1 MDRQRI
7 RLVFV
12 AACVVFVSP
21 GALVSDHWAYEPV
34 TRTSVLPVERSV
46 WPSGALDHFI
56 LAKLRE
62 NGMQPARRADRRTL
76 IRRVTLDLTG
86 LPPSPGAVDAFV
98 ADDSQGAYRRVV
110 ERLLASPRFG
120 ERWGRHWLDVARYAD
135 TKGYLAG
142 NQARLFTHSYTY
154 RDYVIDAFNADLP
167 FDRFIIEQIAADKLK
182 LGADKRPLAAMGFL
196 TLGRRFLNN
205 PHDIIDDRI
214 DVVTRGLMGLTVGC
228 ARCHE
233 HKYDPIPMADY
244 YSLYGVFASSHE
256 PGDKPFISDSIDPIQ
271 RAAFQKERKRREDD
285 LNNYQRE
292 QYVRIREQVKR
303 QTGDYIWAAH
313 RAARVE
319 SGKVDELARK
329 SRLDPDLTRRWMR
342 HLTKRR
348 ESDDPV
354 FAAWFSLVKL
364 DAKSFGEQARATLD
378 GQPLAKVHP
387 AVRAALQDADSLE
400 AAAKSFG
407 QLLYEAGEGQTKLR
421 EAVYSDASPAKLSDG
436 DVMRVMEVKGREGI
450 RSRRRKFDELEG
462 EHPGAPNRAMVLLD
476 NASPYNPQ
484 IFRRG
489 NPSSRGATV
498 PRRFL
503 AVLSRDERK
512 PFTNGSG
519 RLEMARAIAAPQNP
533 LTARVMV
540 NRVWQRLFG
549 SALVPTPSDF
559 GTNVAPPTHPKLL
572 DFLAAEFVGSGW
584 SMKQLI
590 RNILTSSTYQ
600 QGESSHPEYA
610 VRDPNNRFL
619 WQMNRKRLDFEAMRD
634 SVLRVSGSLDLKQ
647 GGRSVQIVNKPDAN
661 RRTVYS
667 FIDRQNLPNLFR
679 TFDFAGPDTT
689 CPQRFTTTVPQQA
702 LYLLNSPFIETQ
714 AKRLVSRRE
723 IRAVADESRIR
734 VMYRLAYQREPLA
747 EELRLARQFVDNFV
761 PSAVAWERLGQA
773 LLVSNEMMFVD

>member
-1 MDRQRI
+1 MDLLCIRI
-7 RLVFV
+7 AFAVSCLI
-12 AACVVFVSP
+12 AATGVE
-21 GALVSDHWAYEPV
+21 ASDHWAYQPV
-34 TRTSVLPVERSV
+34 TRPSVPSV
-46 WPSGALDHFI
+46 DNFSWASGEMDCFI

-62 NGMQPARRADRRTL
+62 NGMRPARRANRRVL

-86 LPPSPGAVDAFV
+86 LPPASGEVDRFV
-98 ADDSQGAYRRVV
+98 VDDSPGAYRRVV

-120 ERWGRHWLDVARYAD
+120 ERWGRHWLDLARYAD

-167 FDRFIIEQIAADKLK
+167 YDRFIIQQVAADKLD
-182 LGADKRPLAAMGFL
+182 LGEDKRPLAAMGFL

-214 DVVTRGLMGLTVGC
+214 DVVTRGFMGLTVGC

-256 PGDKPFISDSIDPIQ
+256 PGDKPFISEAVDPIQ
-271 RAAFQKERKRREDD
+271 RAAFEREHRQREDN

-292 QYVRIREQVKR
+292 QYARIREQVKR

-313 RAARVE
+313 RSAKVPAA
-319 SGKVDELARK
+319 KLDELARK
-329 SRLDPDLTRRWMR
+329 AKLDPDLTRRWMR

-348 ESDDPV
+348 ESGDPT
-354 FAAWFSLVKL
+354 FATWFALAKL
-364 DAKSFGEQARATLD
+364 DAKSFGEQARAALD
-378 GQPLAKVHP
+378 GESLDKAHP
-387 AVRAALQDADSLE
+387 AVRAALQDLDSLE
-400 AAAKSFG
+400 AVAKALG
-407 QLLYEAGEGQTKLR
+407 QLLYKAGENQPRLR
-421 EAVYSDASPAKLSDG
+421 EVVYSDTSPAKLSDG

-476 NASPYNPQ
+476 NAQPHNPR
-484 IFRRG
+484 IFLRG
-489 NPSSRGATV
+489 NPGSKGDAV

-503 AVLSRDERK
+503 AVLSGKERR
-512 PFTNGSG
+512 PFEGGSG
-519 RLEMARAIAAPQNP
+519 RLEMARAIADPQNP

-549 SALVPTPSDF
+549 SGLVITPSDF
-559 GTNVAPPTHPKLL
+559 GVRAEPPSHPKLL
-572 DFLAAEFVGSGW
+572 DFLTADFIENAW
-584 SMKQLI
+584 SIKALI
-590 RNILTSSTYQ
+590 RGIVTSSTYR
-600 QGESSHPEYA
+600 QGETLQPEFA
-610 VRDPNNRFL
+610 ERDPGNRLL

-634 SVLRVSGSLDLKQ
+634 SVLSVSGSLSLQQ
-647 GGRSVQIVNKPDAN
+647 GGRSVRIDDKPDAN
-661 RRTVYS
+661 RRTVYA
-667 FIDRQNLPNLFR
+667 FVNRQNLPNLFR

-714 AKRLVSRRE
+714 AKRLSKRVE
-723 IRAVADESRIR
+723 VRAVADDSRIR
-734 VMYRLAYQREPLA
+734 VLYRLAYQREPSA
-747 EELRLARQFVDNFV
+747 GELVLARQFVDNFV

-773 LLVSNEMMFVD
+773 LLVSNEMMFID

>member
-1 MDRQRI
+1 M
-7 RLVFV
+7 V
-12 AACVVFVSP
+12 AATGVE
-21 GALVSDHWAYEPV
+21 ASDHWAYQPV
-34 TRTSVLPVERSV
+34 TRTSVPSV
-46 WPSGALDHFI
+46 GNFSWPSGAMDHFI

-62 NGMQPARRADRRTL
+62 NGMRPARRANRRIL

-86 LPPSPGAVDAFV
+86 LPPTSGEVDRFV
-98 ADDSQGAYRRVV
+98 ADDSPGAYRRVV

-120 ERWGRHWLDVARYAD
+120 ERWGRHWLDLARYAD

-167 FDRFIIEQIAADKLK
+167 YDRFIIQQVAADKLD
-182 LGADKRPLAAMGFL
+182 LGTDKRPLAAMGFL

-214 DVVTRGLMGLTVGC
+214 DVVSRGFMGLTVGC

-256 PGDKPFISDSIDPIQ
+256 PGDKPFISEAIDPIQ
-271 RAAFQKERKRREDD
+271 RAAFERERKRREDN

-292 QYVRIREQVKR
+292 QYARIREQVKQ

-313 RAARVE
+313 RSAKVPAA
-319 SGKVDELARK
+319 KLDELARK
-329 SRLDPDLTRRWMR
+329 AKLDPDLTRRWMR

-354 FAAWFSLVKL
+354 FATWFVLAKL
-364 DAKSFGEQARATLD
+364 DAKSFGEQGRAALD
-378 GQPLAKVHP
+378 GESLDKAHP

-400 AAAKSFG
+400 AVAKALG
-407 QLLYEAGEGQTKLR
+407 QLLYEAGEDQPKLR
-421 EAVYSDASPAKLSDG
+421 EVVYSDTSPAKLSDG

-476 NASPYNPQ
+476 NAQPHNPR
-484 IFRRG
+484 IFLRG
-489 NPSSRGATV
+489 NPGSKGDAV

-503 AVLSRDERK
+503 AVLSGKERR
-512 PFTNGSG
+512 PFEGGSG
-519 RLEMARAIAAPQNP
+519 RLEMARAIADPQNP
-533 LTARVMV
+533 LTTRVMV

-549 SALVPTPSDF
+549 SGLVKTPSDF
-559 GTNVAPPTHPKLL
+559 GVRAEPPSHPKLL
-572 DFLAAEFVGSGW
+572 DFLTAGFIEKGW
-584 SMKQLI
+584 SIKALI
-590 RNILTSSTYQ
+590 RGIVTSSTYR
-600 QGESSHPEYA
+600 QGETLQPEFA
-610 VRDPNNRFL
+610 ERDPGNRLL

-634 SVLRVSGSLDLKQ
+634 SVLSVSGSLSLQQ
-647 GGRSVQIVNKPDAN
+647 GGRSVRIDDKPDAN
-661 RRTVYS
+661 RRTVYA
-667 FIDRQNLPNLFR
+667 FVNRQNLPNLFR

-702 LYLLNSPFIETQ
+702 LYLLNSPFIEAQ
-714 AKRLVSRRE
+714 AKRLAKRE
-723 IRAVADESRIR
+723 EVQAVADDSRIR
-734 VMYRLAYQREPLA
+734 VLYRLAYQREPSAGELVLA
-747 EELRLARQFVDNFV
+747 SQFVDNFV

>member
-1 MDRQRI
+1 MDLHCIRI
-7 RLVFV
+7 AFAAAWMV
-12 AACVVFVSP
+12 AATGVE
-21 GALVSDHWAYEPV
+21 ASDHWAYQPV
-34 TRTSVLPVERSV
+34 TRPSVPSV
-46 WPSGALDHFI
+46 GYFSWPSGSMDHFI

-62 NGMQPARRADRRTL
+62 NGMRPARRANRRIL

-86 LPPSPGAVDAFV
+86 LPPTSGEVDRFV
-98 ADDSQGAYRRVV
+98 ADDSPGSYRRAV

-120 ERWGRHWLDVARYAD
+120 ERWGRHWLDLARYAD

-167 FDRFIIEQIAADKLK
+167 YDRFIIQQVAADKLD
-182 LGADKRPLAAMGFL
+182 LGTDKRPLAAMGFL

-214 DVVTRGLMGLTVGC
+214 DVVSRGFMGLTVGC

-256 PGDKPFISDSIDPIQ
+256 PGDKPFISEAIDPIQ
-271 RAAFQKERKRREDD
+271 RAAFERERKRREDN

-292 QYVRIREQVKR
+292 QYARIREQVKQ

-313 RAARVE
+313 RSAKVPAA
-319 SGKVDELARK
+319 KLDELARK
-329 SRLDPDLTRRWMR
+329 AKLDPDLTRRWMR

-354 FAAWFSLVKL
+354 FATWFVLAKL
-364 DAKSFGEQARATLD
+364 DAKSFGEQGRAALD
-378 GQPLAKVHP
+378 GESLDKAHP
-387 AVRAALQDADSLE
+387 AVRAARQDADSLE
-400 AAAKSFG
+400 AVAKALG
-407 QLLYEAGEGQTKLR
+407 LLLYEAGEDQPKLR
-421 EAVYSDASPAKLSDG
+421 EVVYSDTSPAKLSDG

-476 NASPYNPQ
+476 NAQPHNPR
-484 IFRRG
+484 IFLRG
-489 NPSSRGATV
+489 NPGSKGDAV

-503 AVLSRDERK
+503 AVLSGKERR
-512 PFTNGSG
+512 PFEGGSG
-519 RLEMARAIAAPQNP
+519 RLEMARAIADPQNP
-533 LTARVMV
+533 LTTRVMV

-549 SALVPTPSDF
+549 SGLVKTPSDF
-559 GTNVAPPTHPKLL
+559 GVRAEPPSHPKLL
-572 DFLAAEFVGSGW
+572 DFLTAGFIEKGW
-584 SMKQLI
+584 SIKALI
-590 RNILTSSTYQ
+590 RGIVTSSTYR
-600 QGESSHPEYA
+600 QGETLQPEFA
-610 VRDPNNRFL
+610 ERDPGNRLL

-634 SVLRVSGSLDLKQ
+634 SVLSVSGSLSLQQ
-647 GGRSVQIVNKPDAN
+647 GGRSVHIDDKPDAN
-661 RRTVYS
+661 RRTVYA
-667 FIDRQNLPNLFR
+667 FVNRQNLPNLFR

-702 LYLLNSPFIETQ
+702 LYLLNSPFIEAQ
-714 AKRLVSRRE
+714 AKRLAKRE
-723 IRAVADESRIR
+723 EVQAVADDSRIR
-734 VMYRLAYQREPLA
+734 VLYRLAYQREPSAGELVLA
-747 EELRLARQFVDNFV
+747 SQFVDNFV

-773 LLVSNEMMFVD
+773 LLVSNEIMFVD

>member
-1 MDRQRI
+1 MDLHRI
-7 RLVFV
+7 RLAFA
-12 AACVVFVSP
+12 AACVVAT
-21 GALVSDHWAYEPV
+21 GAEASDHWAYQPV
-34 TRTSVLPVERSV
+34 TLPSVPPVENSA
-46 WPSGALDHFI
+46 WPSGAMDHFI

-62 NGMQPARRADRRTL
+62 NGMQPAQPADRRIL
-76 IRRVTLDLTG
+76 IRRVTLDMPG
-86 LPPSPGAVDAFV
+86 LPPTPGEVDAFL
-98 ADDSQGAYRRVV
+98 ADDSPGAYRRVV

-167 FDRFIIEQIAADKLK
+167 YDRFIIEQVAADKLD
-182 LGADKRPLAAMGFL
+182 LGTDKRPLAAMGFL

-214 DVVTRGLMGLTVGC
+214 DVVTRGFMGLTVGC

-256 PGDKPFISDSIDPIQ
+256 PADKPFISDAIDPVQ
-271 RAAFQKERKRREDD
+271 RVAFEQERMRREDD
-285 LNNYQRE
+285 LNNYRHE
-292 QYVRIREQVKR
+292 QYARIREQVKR

-313 RAARVE
+313 RAAKVE
-319 SGKVDELARK
+319 AGKVDELARK
-329 SRLDPDLTRRWMR
+329 SKLDPDVTRRWMR
-342 HLTKRR
+342 HLAKRR

-354 FAAWFSLVKL
+354 FSAWFALAKL
-364 DAKSFGEQARATLD
+364 DAKSFGEQAKAVMD
-378 GQPLAKVHP
+378 GEPLAKAHP
-387 AVRAALQDADSLE
+387 AVRVALNEAESLE
-400 AAAKSFG
+400 AAAKSLG
-407 QLLYEAGEGQTKLR
+407 QLLYKAGEDQPTLR
-421 EAVYSDASPAKLSDG
+421 DVVYSDASPAKLSDG
-436 DVMRVMEVKGREGI
+436 DVMRVMEVRGKEGI

-476 NASPYNPQ
+476 NAQPHNPR
-484 IFRRG
+484 IFLRG
-489 NPSSRGATV
+489 NPGSEGNAV

-503 AVLSRDERK
+503 EVLSGKERR
-512 PFTNGSG
+512 PFGGGSG
-519 RLEMARAIAAPQNP
+519 RLEMARAIADPQNP

-549 SALVPTPSDF
+549 SGLVATPSDF
-559 GTNVAPPTHPKLL
+559 GVRAEPPSHPKML
-572 DFLAAEFVGSGW
+572 DFLAVDFLDNGW
-584 SMKQLI
+584 SIKALI
-590 RNILTSSTYQ
+590 RSIVTSSTYR
-600 QGESSHPEYA
+600 QGETSQPEFA
-610 VRDPNNRFL
+610 ERDPGNRLL

-634 SVLRVSGSLDLKQ
+634 SVLRVSGGLSLQQ
-647 GGRSVQIVNKPDAN
+647 GGRSVRIDDKPDAN
-661 RRTVYS
+661 RRTVYA
-667 FIDRQNLPNLFR
+667 FVNRQNLPNLFR

-702 LYLLNSPFIETQ
+702 LYLLNSPFIEAQ
-714 AKRLVSRRE
+714 ARRLAKREEV
-723 IRAVADESRIR
+723 RAVADESRIR
-734 VMYRLAYQREPLA
+734 VMYRLAYQREPSA
-747 EELRLARQFVDNFV
+747 EELGLAKRFVVDFV

>member
-1 MDRQRI
+1 MDLHCIRI
-7 RLVFV
+7 AFAAAWMV
-12 AACVVFVSP
+12 AATGVE
-21 GALVSDHWAYEPV
+21 ASDHWAYQPV
-34 TRTSVLPVERSV
+34 TRPSVPSV
-46 WPSGALDHFI
+46 GNFSWPSGAMDHFI

-62 NGMQPARRADRRTL
+62 NGMRPARRANRRIL

-86 LPPSPGAVDAFV
+86 LPPTPGEVDRFV
-98 ADDSQGAYRRVV
+98 ADDSPGAYRRVV

-120 ERWGRHWLDVARYAD
+120 ERWGRHWLDLARYAD

-167 FDRFIIEQIAADKLK
+167 YDRFIIQQVAADKLD
-182 LGADKRPLAAMGFL
+182 LGTDKRPLAAMGFL

-214 DVVTRGLMGLTVGC
+214 DVVSRGFMGLTVGC

-256 PGDKPFISDSIDPIQ
+256 PGDKPFISEAIDPIQ
-271 RAAFQKERKRREDD
+271 RAAFERERKRREDN

-292 QYVRIREQVKR
+292 QYARIREQVKQ

-313 RAARVE
+313 RSAKVPAA
-319 SGKVDELARK
+319 KLDELARK
-329 SRLDPDLTRRWMR
+329 AKLDPDLTRRWMR
-342 HLTKRR
+342 HLTERR

-354 FAAWFSLVKL
+354 FATWFALAKL
-364 DAKSFGEQARATLD
+364 DAKSFGEQVRAALD
-378 GQPLAKVHP
+378 GESLDKAHP

-400 AAAKSFG
+400 AVAKALG
-407 QLLYEAGEGQTKLR
+407 QLLYEAGEDQPKLR
-421 EAVYSDASPAKLSDG
+421 EVVYSDTSPAKLSDG

-476 NASPYNPQ
+476 NAQPHNPR
-484 IFRRG
+484 IFLRG
-489 NPSSRGATV
+489 NPGSKGDAV

-503 AVLSRDERK
+503 AVLSGKERR
-512 PFTNGSG
+512 PFEGGSG
-519 RLEMARAIAAPQNP
+519 RLEMARAIADPQNP
-533 LTARVMV
+533 LTTRVMV

-549 SALVPTPSDF
+549 SGLVKTPSDF
-559 GTNVAPPTHPKLL
+559 GVRAEPPSHPKLL
-572 DFLAAEFVGSGW
+572 DFLTAGFIEKGW
-584 SMKQLI
+584 SIKALI
-590 RNILTSSTYQ
+590 RGIVTSSTYR
-600 QGESSHPEYA
+600 QGETLQPEFA
-610 VRDPNNRFL
+610 ERDPGNRLL

-634 SVLRVSGSLDLKQ
+634 SVLSVSGSLSLQQ
-647 GGRSVQIVNKPDAN
+647 GGRSVRIDDKPDAN
-661 RRTVYS
+661 RRTVYA
-667 FIDRQNLPNLFR
+667 FVNRQNLPNLFR

-702 LYLLNSPFIETQ
+702 LYLLNSPFIEAQ
-714 AKRLVSRRE
+714 AKRLAKRE
-723 IRAVADESRIR
+723 EVQAVADDSRIR
-734 VMYRLAYQREPLA
+734 VLYRLAYQREPSAGELVLA
-747 EELRLARQFVDNFV
+747 SQFVDNFV

>member
-1 MDRQRI
+1 MDLHCIRI
-7 RLVFV
+7 AFA
-12 AACVVFVSP
+12 AACLIAATGVE
-21 GALVSDHWAYEPV
+21 ASDHWAYQPV
-34 TRTSVLPVERSV
+34 TRPSVPSVENFS
-46 WPSGALDHFI
+46 WPSGAMDHFI

-62 NGMQPARRADRRTL
+62 NGMRPARRANRRIL

-86 LPPSPGAVDAFV
+86 LPPKSGEVDRFV
-98 ADDSQGAYRRVV
+98 ADDSAGSYRRAV
-110 ERLLASPRFG
+110 ERLMASPRFG
-120 ERWGRHWLDVARYAD
+120 ERWGRHWLDLARYAD

-167 FDRFIIEQIAADKLK
+167 YDRFIIQQVAADKLD
-182 LGADKRPLAAMGFL
+182 LGTDKRPLAAMGFL

-214 DVVTRGLMGLTVGC
+214 DVVTRGFMGLTVGC

-256 PGDKPFISDSIDPIQ
+256 PGDKPFISEAIDPIQ
-271 RAAFQKERKRREDD
+271 RAAFKRERRRREDN

-292 QYVRIREQVKR
+292 QYARIREQVKQ

-313 RAARVE
+313 RSAKVPAA
-319 SGKVDELARK
+319 KLDELARK
-329 SRLDPDLTRRWMR
+329 AKLDPDLTRRWMR
-342 HLTKRR
+342 HLTERR

-354 FAAWFSLVKL
+354 FATWFALAKL
-364 DAKSFGEQARATLD
+364 DAKSFGEQARAALD
-378 GQPLAKVHP
+378 GESLDKAHP

-400 AAAKSFG
+400 AVAKALG
-407 QLLYEAGEGQTKLR
+407 QLLYEAGEDQPKLR
-421 EAVYSDASPAKLSDG
+421 EVVYSDTSPAKLSDG
-436 DVMRVMEVKGREGI
+436 DVLRVMEVKGREGI

-476 NASPYNPQ
+476 NAQSHNPR
-484 IFRRG
+484 IFLRG
-489 NPSSRGATV
+489 NPGSKGAAV

-503 AVLSRDERK
+503 AVLSGKERR
-512 PFTNGSG
+512 PFEGGSG
-519 RLEMARAIAAPQNP
+519 RLEMARAIADPQNP
-533 LTARVMV
+533 LTTRVMV

-549 SALVPTPSDF
+549 SGLVKTPSDF
-559 GTNVAPPTHPKLL
+559 GMRAEPPSHPKLL
-572 DFLAAEFVGSGW
+572 DFLTADFIEKGW
-584 SMKQLI
+584 SIKALI
-590 RNILTSSTYQ
+590 RGIVTSSTYR
-600 QGESSHPEYA
+600 QGETLQPEFA
-610 VRDPNNRFL
+610 ERDPGNRLL

-634 SVLRVSGSLDLKQ
+634 SVLSVSGSLSLQQ
-647 GGRSVQIVNKPDAN
+647 GGRSVRIEDKPDAN
-661 RRTVYS
+661 RRTVYA
-667 FIDRQNLPNLFR
+667 FVNRQNLPNLFR

-702 LYLLNSPFIETQ
+702 LYLLNSPFIEAQ
-714 AKRLVSRRE
+714 AKRLAKRE
-723 IRAVADESRIR
+723 EVQAVADDSRIR
-734 VMYRLAYQREPLA
+734 VLYRLAYQREPSA
-747 EELRLARQFVDNFV
+747 GELVLARQFVDDFV

>member
-1 MDRQRI
+1 MDLHCIRI
-7 RLVFV
+7 AFAAAWMV
-12 AACVVFVSP
+12 AATGVE
-21 GALVSDHWAYEPV
+21 ASDHWAYQPV
-34 TRTSVLPVERSV
+34 TRTSVPSV
-46 WPSGALDHFI
+46 GNFSWPSGAMDHFI

-62 NGMQPARRADRRTL
+62 NGMRPARRANRRIL

-86 LPPSPGAVDAFV
+86 LPPTSGEVDRFV
-98 ADDSQGAYRRVV
+98 ADDSPGAYRRVV

-120 ERWGRHWLDVARYAD
+120 ERWGRHWLDLARYAD

-167 FDRFIIEQIAADKLK
+167 YDRFIIQQVAADKLD
-182 LGADKRPLAAMGFL
+182 LGEDKRPLAAMGFL

-214 DVVTRGLMGLTVGC
+214 DVVSRGFMGLTVGC

-256 PGDKPFISDSIDPIQ
+256 PGDKPFISEAIDPIQ
-271 RAAFQKERKRREDD
+271 RAAFERERRRREDN

-292 QYVRIREQVKR
+292 QYARIREQVKR

-313 RAARVE
+313 RSAKVPAA
-319 SGKVDELARK
+319 KLDELARK
-329 SRLDPDLTRRWMR
+329 AKLDPDLTRRWMR

-354 FAAWFSLVKL
+354 FATWFVLAKL
-364 DAKSFGEQARATLD
+364 DAKSFGEQGRAALD
-378 GQPLAKVHP
+378 GESLDKAHP
-387 AVRAALQDADSLE
+387 AVRAALQDLDSLE
-400 AAAKSFG
+400 AVAKALG
-407 QLLYEAGEGQTKLR
+407 QLLYKAGENQPRLR
-421 EAVYSDASPAKLSDG
+421 EVVYSDTSPAKLSDG

-476 NASPYNPQ
+476 NAQPHNPR
-484 IFRRG
+484 IFLRG
-489 NPSSRGATV
+489 NPGSKGDAV

-503 AVLSRDERK
+503 AVLSGKERR
-512 PFTNGSG
+512 PFEGGSG
-519 RLEMARAIAAPQNP
+519 RLEMARAIADPQNP
-533 LTARVMV
+533 LTTRVMV

-549 SALVPTPSDF
+549 SGLVKTPSDF
-559 GTNVAPPTHPKLL
+559 GVRAEPPSHPKLL
-572 DFLAAEFVGSGW
+572 DFLTAGFIEKGW
-584 SMKQLI
+584 SIKALI
-590 RNILTSSTYQ
+590 RGIVTSSTYR
-600 QGESSHPEYA
+600 QGETLQPEFA
-610 VRDPNNRFL
+610 ERDPGNRLL

-634 SVLRVSGSLDLKQ
+634 SVLSVSGSLSLQQ
-647 GGRSVQIVNKPDAN
+647 GGRSVRIDDKPDAN
-661 RRTVYS
+661 RRTVYA
-667 FIDRQNLPNLFR
+667 FVNRQNLPNLFR

-702 LYLLNSPFIETQ
+702 LYLLNSPFIEAQ
-714 AKRLVSRRE
+714 AKRLSKRVE
-723 IRAVADESRIR
+723 VRAVADDSRIR
-734 VMYRLAYQREPLA
+734 VLYRLAYQREPSA
-747 EELRLARQFVDNFV
+747 GELVLARQFVDNFV

-773 LLVSNEMMFVD
+773 LLVSNEMMFID

>member
-1 MDRQRI
+1 MDLHCIRI
-7 RLVFV
+7 AFA
-12 AACVVFVSP
+12 AACLIAATGVE
-21 GALVSDHWAYEPV
+21 ASDHWAYQPV
-34 TRTSVLPVERSV
+34 TRPSVPSVENFS
-46 WPSGALDHFI
+46 WPSGAMDHFI

-62 NGMQPARRADRRTL
+62 NGMRPARRANRRIL

-86 LPPSPGAVDAFV
+86 LPPTSGEVDRFV
-98 ADDSQGAYRRVV
+98 ADDSPGSYRRAV
-110 ERLLASPRFG
+110 ERLMASPRFG
-120 ERWGRHWLDVARYAD
+120 ERWGRHWLDLARYAD

-167 FDRFIIEQIAADKLK
+167 YDRFIIQQVAADKLD
-182 LGADKRPLAAMGFL
+182 LGTDKRPLAAMGFL

-214 DVVTRGLMGLTVGC
+214 DVVTRGFMGLTVGC

-256 PGDKPFISDSIDPIQ
+256 PGDKPFISEAIDPIQ
-271 RAAFQKERKRREDD
+271 RAAFKRERRRREDN

-292 QYVRIREQVKR
+292 QYARIREQVKQ

-313 RAARVE
+313 RSAKVPAA
-319 SGKVDELARK
+319 KLDELARK
-329 SRLDPDLTRRWMR
+329 AKLDPDLTRRWMR
-342 HLTKRR
+342 HLTERR

-354 FAAWFSLVKL
+354 FATWFALAKL
-364 DAKSFGEQARATLD
+364 DAKSFGEQARAALD
-378 GQPLAKVHP
+378 GESLDKAHP

-400 AAAKSFG
+400 AVAKALG
-407 QLLYEAGEGQTKLR
+407 KLLYEAGEDHPKLR
-421 EAVYSDASPAKLSDG
+421 EVVYSDTSPAKLSDG
-436 DVMRVMEVKGREGI
+436 DVLRVMEVKGREGI

-476 NASPYNPQ
+476 NAQSHNPR
-484 IFRRG
+484 IFLRG
-489 NPSSRGATV
+489 NPGSKGAAV

-503 AVLSRDERK
+503 AVLSGKERR
-512 PFTNGSG
+512 PFEGGSG
-519 RLEMARAIAAPQNP
+519 RLEMARAIADPQNP
-533 LTARVMV
+533 LTTRVMV

-549 SALVPTPSDF
+549 SGLVKTPSDF
-559 GTNVAPPTHPKLL
+559 GMRAEPPSHPKLL
-572 DFLAAEFVGSGW
+572 DFLTADFIEKGW
-584 SMKQLI
+584 SIKALI
-590 RNILTSSTYQ
+590 RGIVTSSTYR
-600 QGESSHPEYA
+600 QGETLQPEFA
-610 VRDPNNRFL
+610 ERDPGNRLL

-634 SVLRVSGSLDLKQ
+634 SVLSVSGSLSLQQ
-647 GGRSVQIVNKPDAN
+647 GGRSVRIEDKPDAN
-661 RRTVYS
+661 RRTVYA
-667 FIDRQNLPNLFR
+667 FVNRQNLPNLFR

-702 LYLLNSPFIETQ
+702 LYLLNSPFIEAQ
-714 AKRLVSRRE
+714 AKRLAKRE
-723 IRAVADESRIR
+723 EVQAVADDSRIR
-734 VMYRLAYQREPLA
+734 VLYRLAYQREPSA
-747 EELRLARQFVDNFV
+747 GELVLARQFVDDFV

>member
-1 MDRQRI
+1 MDLHCIRI
-7 RLVFV
+7 AFAAAWMV
-12 AACVVFVSP
+12 AATGVE
-21 GALVSDHWAYEPV
+21 ASDHWAYQPV
-34 TRTSVLPVERSV
+34 TRTSVPSV
-46 WPSGALDHFI
+46 GNFSWPSGAMDHFI

-62 NGMQPARRADRRTL
+62 NGMRPARRANRRIL

-86 LPPSPGAVDAFV
+86 LPPTSGEVDRFV
-98 ADDSQGAYRRVV
+98 ADDSPGAYRRVV

-120 ERWGRHWLDVARYAD
+120 ERWGRHWLDLARYAD

-167 FDRFIIEQIAADKLK
+167 YDRFIIQQVAADKLD
-182 LGADKRPLAAMGFL
+182 LGTDKRPLAAMGFL

-214 DVVTRGLMGLTVGC
+214 DVVSRGFMGLTVGC

-256 PGDKPFISDSIDPIQ
+256 PGDKPFISEAIDPIQ
-271 RAAFQKERKRREDD
+271 RAAFERERKRREDN

-292 QYVRIREQVKR
+292 QYARIREQVKQ

-313 RAARVE
+313 RSAKVPAA
-319 SGKVDELARK
+319 KLDELARK
-329 SRLDPDLTRRWMR
+329 AKLDPDLTRRWMR

-354 FAAWFSLVKL
+354 FATWFVLAKL
-364 DAKSFGEQARATLD
+364 DAKSFGEQGRAALD
-378 GQPLAKVHP
+378 GESLDKAHP

-400 AAAKSFG
+400 AVAKALG
-407 QLLYEAGEGQTKLR
+407 QLLYEAGEDQPKLR
-421 EAVYSDASPAKLSDG
+421 EVVYSDTSPAKLSDG

-476 NASPYNPQ
+476 NAQPHNPR
-484 IFRRG
+484 IFLRG
-489 NPSSRGATV
+489 NPGSKGVAV

-503 AVLSRDERK
+503 AVLSGKERR
-512 PFTNGSG
+512 PFEGGSG
-519 RLEMARAIAAPQNP
+519 RLEMARAIADPQNP
-533 LTARVMV
+533 LTTRVMV

-549 SALVPTPSDF
+549 SGLVKTPSDF
-559 GTNVAPPTHPKLL
+559 GVRAEPPSHPKLL
-572 DFLAAEFVGSGW
+572 DFLTAGFIEKGW
-584 SMKQLI
+584 SIKALI
-590 RNILTSSTYQ
+590 RGIVTSSTYR
-600 QGESSHPEYA
+600 QGETLQPEFA
-610 VRDPNNRFL
+610 ERDPGNRLL

-634 SVLRVSGSLDLKQ
+634 SVLSVSGSLSLQQ
-647 GGRSVQIVNKPDAN
+647 GGRSVRIDDKPDAN
-661 RRTVYS
+661 RRTVYA
-667 FIDRQNLPNLFR
+667 FVNRQNLPNLFR

-702 LYLLNSPFIETQ
+702 LYLLNSPFIEAQ
-714 AKRLVSRRE
+714 AKRLAKRE
-723 IRAVADESRIR
+723 EVQAVADDSRIR
-734 VMYRLAYQREPLA
+734 VLYRLAYQREPSAGELVLA
-747 EELRLARQFVDNFV
+747 SQFVDNFV

>member
-1 MDRQRI
+1 MDLLCIRI
-7 RLVFV
+7 AFAVSCLI
-12 AACVVFVSP
+12 AATGVE
-21 GALVSDHWAYEPV
+21 ASDHWAYQPV
-34 TRTSVLPVERSV
+34 TRPSVPSV
-46 WPSGALDHFI
+46 DNFSWPSGEMDCFI

-62 NGMQPARRADRRTL
+62 NGMRPARRANRRIL

-86 LPPSPGAVDAFV
+86 LPPTSGEVDRFV
-98 ADDSQGAYRRVV
+98 ADDSPGAYRRVV

-120 ERWGRHWLDVARYAD
+120 ERWGRHWLDLARYAD

-167 FDRFIIEQIAADKLK
+167 YDRFIIQQVAADKLD
-182 LGADKRPLAAMGFL
+182 LGKGKRPLAAMGFL

-214 DVVTRGLMGLTVGC
+214 DVVTRGFMGLTVGC

-256 PGDKPFISDSIDPIQ
+256 PGDKPFISEAVDPIQ
-271 RAAFQKERKRREDD
+271 RAAFEREHRQREDN

-292 QYVRIREQVKR
+292 QYARIREQVKR

-313 RAARVE
+313 RSAKVPAA
-319 SGKVDELARK
+319 KLDELARK
-329 SRLDPDLTRRWMR
+329 AKLDPDLTRRWMR

-348 ESDDPV
+348 ESGDPT
-354 FAAWFSLVKL
+354 FATWFALAKL
-364 DAKSFGEQARATLD
+364 DAKSFGEQARAALD
-378 GQPLAKVHP
+378 GESLDKAHP
-387 AVRAALQDADSLE
+387 AVRAALQDLDSLE
-400 AAAKSFG
+400 AVAKALG
-407 QLLYEAGEGQTKLR
+407 QLLYKAGENQPRLR
-421 EAVYSDASPAKLSDG
+421 EVVYSDTSPAKLSDG

-476 NASPYNPQ
+476 NAQPHNPR
-484 IFRRG
+484 IFLRG
-489 NPSSRGATV
+489 NPGSKGDAV

-503 AVLSRDERK
+503 AVLSGKERR
-512 PFTNGSG
+512 PFEGGSG
-519 RLEMARAIAAPQNP
+519 RLEMARAIADPQNP

-549 SALVPTPSDF
+549 SGLVITPSDF
-559 GTNVAPPTHPKLL
+559 GVRAEPPSHPKLL
-572 DFLAAEFVGSGW
+572 DFLTADFIENAW
-584 SMKQLI
+584 SIKALI
-590 RNILTSSTYQ
+590 RGIVTSSTYR
-600 QGESSHPEYA
+600 QGETLQPEFA
-610 VRDPNNRFL
+610 ERDPGNRLL

-634 SVLRVSGSLDLKQ
+634 SVLSVSGSLSLQQ
-647 GGRSVQIVNKPDAN
+647 GGRSVRIDDKPDAN
-661 RRTVYS
+661 RRTVYA
-667 FIDRQNLPNLFR
+667 FVNRQNLPNLFR

-714 AKRLVSRRE
+714 AKRLSKRVE
-723 IRAVADESRIR
+723 VRAVADDSRIR
-734 VMYRLAYQREPLA
+734 VLYRLAYQREPSA
-747 EELRLARQFVDNFV
+747 GELVLARQFVDNFV

-773 LLVSNEMMFVD
+773 LLVSNEMMFID

>member
-1 MDRQRI
+1 MDLLCIRI
-7 RLVFV
+7 AFAVSCLI
-12 AACVVFVSP
+12 AATGVE
-21 GALVSDHWAYEPV
+21 ASDHWAYQPV
-34 TRTSVLPVERSV
+34 TRPSVPLVGNFS
-46 WPSGALDHFI
+46 WPSGAMDHFI

-62 NGMQPARRADRRTL
+62 NGMRPARRANRRVL

-86 LPPSPGAVDAFV
+86 LPPASGEVDRFV
-98 ADDSQGAYRRVV
+98 VDDSPGAYRRVV

-120 ERWGRHWLDVARYAD
+120 ERWGRHWLDLARYAD

-167 FDRFIIEQIAADKLK
+167 YDRFIIQQVAADKLD
-182 LGADKRPLAAMGFL
+182 LGEDKRPLAAMGFL

-214 DVVTRGLMGLTVGC
+214 DVVTRGFMGLTVGC

-233 HKYDPIPMADY
+233 HKYAPIPMADY

-256 PGDKPFISDSIDPIQ
+256 PGDKPFISEAVDPIQ
-271 RAAFQKERKRREDD
+271 RAAFEREHRQREDN

-292 QYVRIREQVKR
+292 QYARIREQVKR

-313 RAARVE
+313 RSAKVPAA
-319 SGKVDELARK
+319 KLDELARK
-329 SRLDPDLTRRWMR
+329 AKLDPDLTRRWMR

-348 ESDDPV
+348 ESGDPT
-354 FAAWFSLVKL
+354 FATWFALAKL
-364 DAKSFGEQARATLD
+364 DAKSFGEQARAALD
-378 GQPLAKVHP
+378 GESLDKAHP

-400 AAAKSFG
+400 AVAKALG
-407 QLLYEAGEGQTKLR
+407 LLLYEAGEDQPKLR
-421 EAVYSDASPAKLSDG
+421 EVVYSDTSPAKLSDG

-476 NASPYNPQ
+476 NAQPHNPR
-484 IFRRG
+484 IFLRG
-489 NPSSRGATV
+489 NPGSKGDAV

-503 AVLSRDERK
+503 AVLSGKERR
-512 PFTNGSG
+512 PFEGGSG
-519 RLEMARAIAAPQNP
+519 RLEMARAIADPQNP
-533 LTARVMV
+533 LTTRVMV

-549 SALVPTPSDF
+549 SGLVKTPSDF
-559 GTNVAPPTHPKLL
+559 GVRAEPPSHPKLL
-572 DFLAAEFVGSGW
+572 DFLTADFIENAW
-584 SMKQLI
+584 SIKALI
-590 RNILTSSTYQ
+590 RGIVTSSTYR
-600 QGESSHPEYA
+600 QGETLQPEFA
-610 VRDPNNRFL
+610 ERDPGNRLL

-634 SVLRVSGSLDLKQ
+634 SVLSVSGSLSLQQ
-647 GGRSVQIVNKPDAN
+647 GGRSVRIDDKPDAN
-661 RRTVYS
+661 RRTVYA
-667 FIDRQNLPNLFR
+667 FVNRQNLPNLFR

-702 LYLLNSPFIETQ
+702 LYLLNSPFIEAQ
-714 AKRLVSRRE
+714 AKRLAKRE
-723 IRAVADESRIR
+723 EVQAVADDSRIR
-734 VMYRLAYQREPLA
+734 VLYRLAYQREPSA
-747 EELRLARQFVDNFV
+747 GELVLARQFVDDFV